1 MADKKN
7 IIDHKPIRKIVGSF
21 SWADHRLITGGF
33 LDDLPAAATL
43 FYFFL
48 TAVSDR
54 YGVSFY
60 HDDRICHILKIDL
73 HNIGQVRVDLINR
86 GLIAYKYPVYQVL
99 ALPEKPI
106 TPPTAQQLAEEKKK
120 MGLYY
125 IQKIKDVVSH
135 KRARS

>member
-7 IIDHKPIRKIVGSF
+7 IIDRRRIRKITGTF
-21 SWADHRLITGGF
+21 SWTDHRLITGGF
-33 LDDLPAAATL
+33 LDDLPATAIL

-73 HNIGQVRVDLINR
+73 HNLGQVRVDLINR
-86 GLIAYKYPVYQVL
+86 GLIAYRYPVYQVL

-106 TPPTAQQLAEEKKK
+106 TPPTAQELAEEKKK

-135 KRARS
+135 KGRS

>member
-1 MADKKN
+1 MGDKKN
-7 IIDHKPIRKIVGSF
+7 IIDRRRIRKITGTF
-21 SWADHRLITGGF
+21 SWTDHRLITGGF
-33 LDDLPAAATL
+33 LDDLPAEAIL
-43 FYFFL
+43 LYFFL

-73 HNIGQVRVDLINR
+73 HNLGQVKVDLINR
-86 GLIAYKYPVYQVL
+86 GLIAYRYPVYQVL

-106 TPPTAQQLAEEKKK
+106 TPPTAQQLAEEKRK

-135 KRARS
+135 KGGRS

>member
-7 IIDHKPIRKIVGSF
+7 IIDRRRIRKITGTF
-21 SWADHRLITGGF
+21 SWTDHRLITGGF
-33 LDDLPAAATL
+33 LDDLPATAIL

-73 HNIGQVRVDLINR
+73 HNLGQVRVDLINR
-86 GLIAYKYPVYQVL
+86 GLIAYRYPVYQVL

-106 TPPTAQQLAEEKKK
+106 TPPTAQELSEEKKK

-135 KRARS
+135 KGRS

>member
-1 MADKKN
+1 MGDKKN
-7 IIDHKPIRKIVGSF
+7 IIDRRRIRKITGTF

-33 LDDLPAAATL
+33 LDDLPATAIL
-43 FYFFL
+43 LYFFL

-73 HNIGQVRVDLINR
+73 HNLGQVKVDLINR
-86 GLIAYKYPVYQVL
+86 GLIAYRYPVYQVL

-106 TPPTAQQLAEEKKK
+106 TPPTAQQLAEEKRK

-125 IQKIKDVVSH
+125 IQKIEI
-135 KRARS
+135 